1 MAQITKLEC
10 ETKTNRPQIGILN
23 IKEPRVQP
31 CDTLNIIF
39 NQDLNVIY
47 FDPFFVYSVSIK
59 LSNQGV
65 IW

>member
-1 MAQITKLEC
+1 MAQITKLEY
-10 ETKTNRPQIGILN
+10 ETKTNRPQTEILN

-47 FDPFFVYSVSIK
+47 FDPLFV
-59 LSNQGV
+59 
-65 IW
+65 

>member
-1 MAQITKLEC
+1 MAQITKLEY
-10 ETKTNRPQIGILN
+10 ETKTNRPQIEILN

-47 FDPFFVYSVSIK
+47 FDPLFV
-59 LSNQGV
+59 
-65 IW
+65 